1 MAKNYSEELLE
12 KKKKLEDVLENEMT
26 FLNHYQNELSLVKV
40 KIEAIENSIDNINIE
55 LTKASQ

>member
-1 MAKNYSEELLE
+1 MTKNYSEELLE
-12 KKKKLEDVLENEMT
+12 KKKKLENVLENEMT